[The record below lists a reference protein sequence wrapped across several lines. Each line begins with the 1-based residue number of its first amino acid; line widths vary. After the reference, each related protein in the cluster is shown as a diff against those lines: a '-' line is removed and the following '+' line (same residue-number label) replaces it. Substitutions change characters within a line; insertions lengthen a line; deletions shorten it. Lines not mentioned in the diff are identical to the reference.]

1 MWQALSGDGQPL
13 VTSPH
18 LAQRS
23 VAATWWRGQMLGG
36 LLSGQELPAVG
47 SVGSALE
54 ALGLGRAELQ
64 KGRGV

>member
-1 MWQALSGDGQPL
+1 
-13 VTSPH
+13 
-18 LAQRS
+18 
-23 VAATWWRGQMLGG
+23 MLGS